1 MRGTSNGARRATEP
15 TKREVIVESALRLIL
30 KKGYDGTTVDD
41 VARLSGVSKG
51 LVSYHY
57 PKKEN
62 LFRAVL
68 EKIIAKLEFD
78 LKTTYESSD
87 SARER
92 LRLDFRNL
100 FDSEERTRHYYIVL
114 IDFLAQAPR
123 EACVRNYT
131 RVIYQTVLRYVEMT
145 IADGVRTGEFR
156 PVDVKLSASTIVAL
170 TEGFVFQWLFNPDG
184 ITLEQA
190 YKVSDAY
197 VTEFLLAGAP
207 ARMGTAP
214 VHTRSGRS
222 SAPTSPSTPQ
232 RPPVPGTSAG
242 KSSSQPSTR

>member
-1 MRGTSNGARRATEP
+1 MMVTSNGARRATEP

-68 EKIIAKLEFD
+68 EKIITKLESD

-131 RVIYQTVLRYVEMT
+131 RVIYQTVLHYVEMT

-156 PVDVKLSASTIVAL
+156 PVDVKLSAATIVAL

-184 ITLEQA
+184 INLEQA
-190 YKVSDAY
+190 YQVSDAY
-197 VTEFLLAGAP
+197 VTQFLLADAP
-207 ARMGTAP
+207 ARTGTAP
-214 VHTRSGRS
+214 VHTRSGRP
-222 SAPTSPSTPQ
+222 SAPTAHHTTS
-232 RPPVPGTSAG
+232 PGTSSG
-242 KSSSQPSTR
+242 KFSGQPSTR

>member
-1 MRGTSNGARRATEP
+1 MSATQSGARGAVAEP
-15 TKREVIVESALRLIL
+15 TKREIIVESALRLIL
-30 KKGYDGTTVDD
+30 KKGYDNTTVDD
-41 VARLSGVSKG
+41 VAQMSGVSKG

-68 EKIIAKLEFD
+68 EKIIAKLESD
-78 LKTTYESSD
+78 LKANYEASD

-100 FDSEERTRHYYIVL
+100 FESEERTRHYYTVL
-114 IDFLAQAPR
+114 VDFLAQAPR

-156 PVDVKLSASTIVAL
+156 QVDVKLSASTIVAL

-184 ITLEQA
+184 VTLEQA
-190 YKVSDAY
+190 YEVSDRY
-197 VTEFLLAGAP
+197 VTEYLLAKPEDGKGA
-207 ARMGTAP
+207 AP
-214 VHTRSGRS
+214 SRRSQSRRTGNGGR
-222 SAPTSPSTPQ
+222 A
-232 RPPVPGTSAG
+232 
-242 KSSSQPSTR
+242 

>member
-1 MRGTSNGARRATEP
+1 MRQRTAEP

-30 KKGYDGTTVDD
+30 KKGYDGTTVDE
-41 VARLSGVSKG
+41 VAQLSGVSKG

-68 EKIIAKLEFD
+68 EKIVGKLEGE
-78 LKTTYESSD
+78 LKEVYESD
-87 SARER
+87 ASARER
-92 LRLDFRNL
+92 LRLNFRNL

-114 IDFLAQAPR
+114 VDFLAQAPR

-145 IADGVRTGEFR
+145 IADGVRSGEFR
-156 PVDVKLSASTIVAL
+156 PVDVKLEAATIVAL

-184 ITLEQA
+184 VTLEQA
-190 YKVSDAY
+190 YQVSDDHMTRY
-197 VTEFLLAGAP
+197 LLSEA
-207 ARMGTAP
+207 
-214 VHTRSGRS
+214 
-222 SAPTSPSTPQ
+222 SA
-232 RPPVPGTSAG
+232 
-242 KSSSQPSTR
+242 

>member
-1 MRGTSNGARRATEP
+1 MNGTETGARRAVAEP

-30 KKGYDGTTVDD
+30 KKGYDRTTVDD
-41 VARLSGVSKG
+41 VAQMSGVSKG

-68 EKIIAKLEFD
+68 EKILAKLEAD
-78 LKTTYESSD
+78 LKANYEATD

-100 FDSEERTRHYYIVL
+100 FESEERTRHYYIVL

-131 RVIYQTVLRYVEMT
+131 RVIYQTVLRYVEMA
-145 IADGVRTGEFR
+145 IADGVKTGEFR
-156 PVDVKLSASTIVAL
+156 PVDVKLSASTIVAM

-184 ITLEQA
+184 VTLEQA

-197 VTEFLLAGAP
+197 VTEYLLARPEETKGAVASGP
-207 ARMGTAP
+207 AAKISNG
-214 VHTRSGRS
+214 GR
-222 SAPTSPSTPQ
+222 A
-232 RPPVPGTSAG
+232 
-242 KSSSQPSTR
+242 

>member
-1 MRGTSNGARRATEP
+1 MRATSNGARRTTEP

-41 VARLSGVSKG
+41 VAQLSGVSKG

-68 EKIIAKLEFD
+68 EKILAKLDDD

-131 RVIYQTVLRYVEMT
+131 RVIYQTVLRYVELT

-184 ITLEQA
+184 INLEQA
-190 YKVSDAY
+190 YQVSDAY
-197 VTEFLLAGAP
+197 VTEFLLADAS
-207 ARMGTAP
+207 ARTGTAP

-222 SAPTSPSTPQ
+222 PAPTTHHTIGRGTP
-232 RPPVPGTSAG
+232 AG
-242 KSSSQPSTR
+242 KSPSQPSTR

>member
-1 MRGTSNGARRATEP
+1 MRQRTAEP

-30 KKGYDGTTVDD
+30 KKGYDGTTVDE
-41 VARLSGVSKG
+41 VAQLSGVSKG

-68 EKIIAKLEFD
+68 EKIVGKLEGE
-78 LKTTYESSD
+78 LKEVYESD
-87 SARER
+87 LSARER
-92 LRLDFRNL
+92 LRLNFRNL

-114 IDFLAQAPR
+114 VDFLAQAPR

-145 IADGVRTGEFR
+145 IADGVRSGEFR
-156 PVDVKLSASTIVAL
+156 PVDVKLEAATIVAL

-184 ITLEQA
+184 VTLEQA
-190 YKVSDAY
+190 YQVSDDH
-197 VTEFLLAGAP
+197 VTLYLLSEA
-207 ARMGTAP
+207 
-214 VHTRSGRS
+214 
-222 SAPTSPSTPQ
+222 SA
-232 RPPVPGTSAG
+232 
-242 KSSSQPSTR
+242 

>member
-1 MRGTSNGARRATEP
+1 MAATPAGTRRATEP

-30 KKGYDGTTVDD
+30 KKGYGSTTVDE
-41 VARLSGVSKG
+41 VAQLSGVSKG

-68 EKIIAKLEFD
+68 EKIIHKLESD
-78 LKTTYESSD
+78 LKEMYMAEESS
-87 SARER
+87 RER
-92 LRLDFRNL
+92 LRLNFRNL

-114 IDFLAQAPR
+114 IDFLAQSPR

-131 RVIYQTVLRYVEMT
+131 RVIYQTVLKNVET
-145 IADGVRTGEFR
+145 IIADGVRTGEFR

-170 TEGFVFQWLFNPDG
+170 TEGFVLQWLFNPDG
-184 ITLEQA
+184 VNLEQA
-190 YKVSDAY
+190 YRVSDAY
-197 VTEFLLAGAP
+197 ITEYLLADAST
-207 ARMGTAP
+207 RNGTAP

-222 SAPTSPSTPQ
+222 SAPTSH
-232 RPPVPGTSAG
+232 RPEGTA
-242 KSSSQPSTR
+242 

>member
-1 MRGTSNGARRATEP
+1 VRQRTAEP

-30 KKGYDGTTVDD
+30 KKGYDGTTVDE
-41 VARLSGVSKG
+41 VAQLSGVSKG

-68 EKIIAKLEFD
+68 EKIVGKLEGE
-78 LKTTYESSD
+78 LKEVYESD
-87 SARER
+87 ASARER
-92 LRLDFRNL
+92 LRLNFRNL

-114 IDFLAQAPR
+114 VDFLAQAPR

-145 IADGVRTGEFR
+145 IADGVRSGEFR
-156 PVDVKLSASTIVAL
+156 PVDVKLEAATIVAL

-184 ITLEQA
+184 VTLEQA
-190 YKVSDAY
+190 YQVSDDHMTRY
-197 VTEFLLAGAP
+197 LLSEA
-207 ARMGTAP
+207 
-214 VHTRSGRS
+214 
-222 SAPTSPSTPQ
+222 SA
-232 RPPVPGTSAG
+232 
-242 KSSSQPSTR
+242 

>member
-1 MRGTSNGARRATEP
+1 VRQRTAEP

-30 KKGYDGTTVDD
+30 KKGYDGTTVDE
-41 VARLSGVSKG
+41 VAQLSGVSKG

-68 EKIIAKLEFD
+68 EKIVGKLDGE
-78 LKTTYESSD
+78 LKEIYESD
-87 SARER
+87 ASARER
-92 LRLDFRNL
+92 LQQNFRNL

-114 IDFLAQAPR
+114 VDFLAQAPR

-145 IADGVRTGEFR
+145 IADGVRNGEFR
-156 PVDVKLSASTIVAL
+156 PVDVKLEAATVVAL

-184 ITLEQA
+184 VTLEQA
-190 YKVSDAY
+190 YTVSDDHM
-197 VTEFLLAGAP
+197 TLHLLSEA
-207 ARMGTAP
+207 
-214 VHTRSGRS
+214 
-222 SAPTSPSTPQ
+222 SA
-232 RPPVPGTSAG
+232 
-242 KSSSQPSTR
+242 

>member
-1 MRGTSNGARRATEP
+1 MRQRTAEP

-30 KKGYDGTTVDD
+30 KKGYDGTTVDE
-41 VARLSGVSKG
+41 VAQLSGVSKG

-68 EKIIAKLEFD
+68 EKIVGKLDGE
-78 LKTTYESSD
+78 LKEIYESD
-87 SARER
+87 ASARER
-92 LRLDFRNL
+92 LQQNFRNL

-114 IDFLAQAPR
+114 VDFLAQAPR

-145 IADGVRTGEFR
+145 IADGVRNGEFR
-156 PVDVKLSASTIVAL
+156 PVDVKLEAATVVAL

-184 ITLEQA
+184 VTLEQA
-190 YKVSDAY
+190 YTVSDDHM
-197 VTEFLLAGAP
+197 TLHLLSEA
-207 ARMGTAP
+207 
-214 VHTRSGRS
+214 
-222 SAPTSPSTPQ
+222 SA
-232 RPPVPGTSAG
+232 
-242 KSSSQPSTR
+242 